1 LATSIRPGRRV
12 STPWDHPV
20 RYSAEGVELVCVEVG
35 EEGRMPREEGPNT
48 ERRGAEGDV
57 ARFEGVK

>member
-1 LATSIRPGRRV
+1 L
-12 STPWDHPV
+12 
-20 RYSAEGVELVCVEVG
+20 AEGVELVCVEVG